1 MLVWTPPVVVIH
13 QVVADISFG
22 LLETHVSRCWD
33 PLRFQAS
40 EQPLHWGII
49 PAVTP
54 STHALGDPVAPQPLS
69 ELTTGVLATLV
80 TVKQDIAGTASLLV
94 CHVQGFNSQVGIR
107 FI

>member
-1 MLVWTPPVVVIH
+1 MLMWATPVVVIH
-13 QVVADISFG
+13 QVIADIPFCI
-22 LLETHVSRCWD
+22 LKTHVSRCRD

-80 TVKQDIAGTASLLV
+80 TVKQDIAGTASLLI
-94 CHVQGFNSQVGIR
+94 CHVQGLNSQVGIR
-107 FI
+107 LI